1 LTFTAVVRPKNLA
14 VVSRHTRELECH
26 DGRLQ
31 ESKPHHEGVH
41 VQCPVVPKN
50 KTDAVFWEGEGHDHV
65 PSVLQAA
72 LSGPKSKAPGSAGGY
87 LLRAGSLARSQP
99 SVRGPSSATSAR
111 RVLAALLP
119 EPDLLFQLPHPR
131 RRRFVEVNSASCL
144 ALLGAITRGG
154 AYCVSFRVARS
165 PFRPECPAAALV
177 NRTPG

>member
-50 KTDAVFWEGEGHDHV
+50 KTDAVWEGEGHDHV

-72 LSGPKSKAPGSAGGY
+72 LSGPNSKAPGSAGGY
-87 LLRAGSLARSQP
+87 LPDARKVEDDPKPTLALQQSAPNRHRSEASTGARATG
-99 SVRGPSSATSAR
+99 R
-111 RVLAALLP
+111 RVR
-119 EPDLLFQLPHPR
+119 E
-131 RRRFVEVNSASCL
+131 
-144 ALLGAITRGG
+144 
-154 AYCVSFRVARS
+154 
-165 PFRPECPAAALV
+165 
-177 NRTPG
+177 